1 MGIYFLKITSDEISN
16 DRHFLNVTVNS
27 ETDTNSAEFRHFAA
41 VGWGGGIL
49 LLRGQWLRY
58 VLHVLSIIKYKIS
71 KVLRETF

>member
-41 VGWGGGIL
+41 VGWGGG
-49 LLRGQWLRY
+49 
-58 VLHVLSIIKYKIS
+58 
-71 KVLRETF
+71 